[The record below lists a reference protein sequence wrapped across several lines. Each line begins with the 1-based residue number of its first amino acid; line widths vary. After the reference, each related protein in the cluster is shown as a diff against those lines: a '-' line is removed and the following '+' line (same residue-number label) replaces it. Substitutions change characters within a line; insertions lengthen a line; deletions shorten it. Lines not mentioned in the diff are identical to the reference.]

1 MAQKYLDV
9 YQGGKVVNS
18 IATIDIDSI
27 GVSGSIFQDRIVK
40 LYRSGNVVN
49 QYYVKD
55 IDSIKVFREEDE
67 QLVYLGI
74 VGFNHEL
81 YEKDIDVLAS
91 STSNYYQSFV
101 DNLNRKDGTLLYYAV
116 DYALDKLSDYK
127 FNTPLSNVSLITFT
141 DGLDQGSLMMGGNYN
156 TDEDYLAEVN
166 RKITNTN
173 VSGLPVTAYSLGL
186 RGNDVT
192 NYMLFQNNLN
202 KLATSPDKAFEVKSM
217 DEVRARLQEISD
229 QIISISNKQTFSL
242 KVPGRSTGTI
252 IRFTFDGKDPNTSKM

>member
-1 MAQKYLDV
+1 MKKIIIATITILFCIQTMAQKYLDV

-81 YEKDIDVLAS
+81 YEKDIGDVL
-91 STSNYYQSFV
+91 
-101 DNLNRKDGTLLYYAV
+101 KIKLL
-116 DYALDKLSDYK
+116 
-127 FNTPLSNVSLITFT
+127 
-141 DGLDQGSLMMGGNYN
+141 
-156 TDEDYLAEVN
+156 
-166 RKITNTN
+166 
-173 VSGLPVTAYSLGL
+173 
-186 RGNDVT
+186 
-192 NYMLFQNNLN
+192 
-202 KLATSPDKAFEVKSM
+202 
-217 DEVRARLQEISD
+217 
-229 QIISISNKQTFSL
+229 
-242 KVPGRSTGTI
+242 I
-252 IRFTFDGKDPNTSKM
+252 IRHL